1 MKSRILACLLAAA
14 SAAAAANDTPRLP
27 DTLSGGEFA
36 YTVQKGDSLGRIGS
50 RFGVDAA
57 LLARLNGLESNA
69 RLQPA
74 QELLVENRHIVP
86 EHLSAGIL
94 INLPQRMLFFFK
106 DDALSASYPV
116 GLGRPDWPTP
126 TGRFKVLTME
136 ENPTWDVPLSIQEEM
151 RQEGKEVITRV
162 PPGPDNPLGKYW
174 LGLSLPAIGIHGT
187 IAPTSV
193 YRFQSHGCIRLHPDD
208 ISALFANVSVNF
220 EGKIIYQPVLLA
232 QLPDG
237 RIFLEAHPDVYKRGG
252 DPLQRVQKLAAE
264 ADITEQIDW
273 EKVAQVIK
281 QKEGLAREVGAQVAA
296 EVSQQ
301 EASHE
306 Q

>member
-1 MKSRILACLLAAA
+1 MKNRILSCLLAAA
-14 SAAAAANDTPRLP
+14 SAVAAANDTPRLP
-27 DTLSGGEFA
+27 DTLSGGEFT
-36 YTVQKGDSLGRIGS
+36 YMVQKGDSLGRVGS

-74 QELLVENRHIVP
+74 QELFVENRHIVP

-106 DDALSASYPV
+106 DEALSASYPV

-126 TGRFKVLTME
+126 TGKFKVLTME

-151 RQEGKEVITRV
+151 RLEGKEVITQV
-162 PPGPDNPLGKYW
+162 PPGPNNPLGKYW

-208 ISALFANVSVNF
+208 IFALFANISVNLA
-220 EGKIIYQPVLLA
+220 GKIIYRPVLLA

-237 RIFLEAHPDVYKRGG
+237 RIFLEAHPDVYKQGG
-252 DPLQRVQKLAAE
+252 NPLQRVQELAAE
-264 ADITEQIDW
+264 ADITEMIDW

-296 EVSQQ
+296 EVSQR

-306 Q
+306 

>member
-1 MKSRILACLLAAA
+1 MKNWALSCLLTTV
-14 SAAAAANDTPRLP
+14 SVVAAANDAPRLP
-27 DTLSGGEFA
+27 DTLTGGEFT
-36 YTVQKGDSLGRIGS
+36 YTVQKDDSLGKIGS

-57 LLARLNGLESNA
+57 VLARLNALEYNA
-69 RLQPA
+69 RLQPG
-74 QELLVENRHIVP
+74 QELRVENRHIVP
-86 EHLSAGIL
+86 ERLSTSIL

-106 DDALSASYPV
+106 EEALFASYPV

-126 TGRFKVLTME
+126 TGKFKVLTLE

-151 RQEGKEVITRV
+151 RLEGKEVLIKV
-162 PPGPDNPLGKYW
+162 PPGPKNPLGKYW

-187 IAPTSV
+187 IAPASV

-208 ISALFANVSVNF
+208 ISVLFANISVNL
-220 EGKIIYQPVLLA
+220 EGKIIYHPVLLA

-237 RIFLEAHPDVYKRGG
+237 RIFLEVHPDVYKRVGN
-252 DPLQRVQKLAAE
+252 PLKGVQKLAAE
-264 ADITEQIDW
+264 AEITEMIDW

-296 EVSQQ
+296 EVNQQ
-301 EASHE
+301 ETIHE
-306 Q
+306 

>member
-1 MKSRILACLLAAA
+1 MKSRILSCLLAAA
-14 SAAAAANDTPRLP
+14 SAVAAANDTPRLP
-27 DTLSGGEFA
+27 DTLSGGEFT
-36 YTVQKGDSLGRIGS
+36 YMVQKGDSLGRIGS

-106 DDALSASYPV
+106 DEALSASYPV

-126 TGRFKVLTME
+126 TGKFKVLTME

-151 RQEGKEVITRV
+151 RLEGKEVITQV
-162 PPGPDNPLGKYW
+162 PPGPNNPLGKYW

-208 ISALFANVSVNF
+208 IFALFANISVNLA
-220 EGKIIYQPVLLA
+220 GKIIYRPVLLA

-237 RIFLEAHPDVYKRGG
+237 RIFLEAHPDVYKQGG
-252 DPLQRVQKLAAE
+252 NPLQRVQELAAE
-264 ADITEQIDW
+264 ADITELIDW

-306 Q
+306 

>member
-1 MKSRILACLLAAA
+1 MKNWALSCLLTTV
-14 SAAAAANDTPRLP
+14 SVVAAANDAPRLP
-27 DTLSGGEFA
+27 DTLTGGEFT
-36 YTVQKGDSLGRIGS
+36 YTVQKDDSLGKIGS

-57 LLARLNGLESNA
+57 VLARLNALEYNA
-69 RLQPA
+69 LLQPG
-74 QELLVENRHIVP
+74 QELRVENRHIVP
-86 EHLSAGIL
+86 ERLSTSIL

-106 DDALSASYPV
+106 EEALFASYPV

-126 TGRFKVLTME
+126 TGKFKVLTLE

-151 RQEGKEVITRV
+151 RLEGKEVLIKV
-162 PPGPDNPLGKYW
+162 PPGPKNPLGKYW

-187 IAPTSV
+187 IAPASV

-208 ISALFANVSVNF
+208 ISVLFANISVNL
-220 EGKIIYQPVLLA
+220 EGKIIYHPVLLA

-237 RIFLEAHPDVYKRGG
+237 RIFLEVHPDVYKRVGN
-252 DPLQRVQKLAAE
+252 PLKGVQKLAAE
-264 ADITEQIDW
+264 AEITEMIDW

-296 EVSQQ
+296 EVNQQ
-301 EASHE
+301 ETIHE
-306 Q
+306 